1 MPDRSSGQGLPD
13 DWSHGSHSAR
23 EPYPGAGP
31 ADTYGGGMAGPPGA
45 RAADGYG
52 SAAGANYRTG
62 NADSFRTR
70 PADPFGNAD
79 PVWDSDPFG
88 EGGLF
93 GPVPAAGSGAAATA
107 EAGTADADG
116 ESLTATIG
124 DSAPG
129 AAADTKGF
137 LGALFDFGFTSFVT
151 PKVIKVLYT
160 LIMIG
165 TVVSA
170 VVFTIIMFRVST
182 PFGILTLL
190 VADPLFILIVM
201 AIYRMIL
208 EFFVVVFR
216 VAEDI
221 RALRERGDHGL

>member
-23 EPYPGAGP
+23 GPHPGAGA
-31 ADTYGGGMAGPPGA
+31 ADTYGAGMAGPPGA
-45 RAADGYG
+45 RAADTYG
-52 SAAGANYRTG
+52 TAATAAYRTG

-70 PADPFGNAD
+70 PADPFVDTD
-79 PVWDSDPFG
+79 PGRDADPFG

-93 GPVPAAGSGAAATA
+93 GPLPASGSATAAAA
-107 EAGTADADG
+107 EAGTAPSDA
-116 ESLTATIG
+116 ESLTAAIG
-124 DSAPG
+124 DSSPG
-129 AAADTKGF
+129 AAADAKGF

-151 PKVIKVLYT
+151 PKVIKVLYM

-170 VVFTIIMFRVST
+170 LVFTIIVFRVST

-216 VAEDI
+216 VAEDT
-221 RALRERGDHGL
+221 RALRERGEQGV